1 LAFADAGVGVTPA
14 NQDLRFYLMKKV
26 AFLFVLFLGFA
37 WNCNAQTWT
46 YVQESVI
53 TYCANNTSS
62 CGNFAGTMIP
72 TQANTVW
79 IFGISTTN
87 DVTATVS
94 GGGATW
100 TECSTCTTY
109 LSGFRRNRIFYA
121 LGGTAGSTNFSISLS
136 GNSGSSFAVT
146 FVEVQPPAGTTA
158 SFDVGGVTSSS
169 TCSGT
174 CTGVALTLSATDVV
188 VQFLNRN
195 APADWKGWSS
205 PYLTLPNGDGVHVN
219 APAGSEAAP
228 TVNVLPGATGAVFSA
243 IAFKST
249 AGSFTPPAPGP
260 MSLVSFVDPDPAS
273 GLNGLNCAP
282 SCSLAVPATGSGH
295 LLYLEAANTSG
306 VFLGSVSGGG
316 TWVVPASCQIKGG
329 QNAGNALSCAYAL
342 SSSSTPAT
350 AINITMAGN
359 ANSMLAFYEVA
370 STTGAFA
377 FDTSNTATNAASTSP
392 SGASLSLA
400 QGATDVVFQSI
411 LVFGGT
417 SSLSYFPNVR
427 GCRSGCG
434 PQFWNGQAASDAILN
449 VTSTTLNTPKYSNQQ
464 NNATIV
470 SGIAFKAGSGTAQAP
485 AAPSGLT
492 AVVN

>member
-1 LAFADAGVGVTPA
+1 
-14 NQDLRFYLMKKV
+14 MKKV
-26 AFLFVLFLGFA
+26 AFLFVLALGFA
-37 WNCNAQTWT
+37 RNCHAQAWT

-72 TQANTVW
+72 TQANSIW

-94 GGGATW
+94 GGGASW
-100 TECSTCTTY
+100 TECASCTTF
-109 LSGFRRNRIFYA
+109 LSGFRRNRIYYA

-136 GNSGSSFAVT
+136 GNSGSSFAVS
-146 FVEVQPPAGTTA
+146 FVEVQPPAGSTA
-158 SFDVGGVTSSS
+158 SFDVGGATSSS

-219 APAGSEAAP
+219 APAGSAAAP

-249 AGSFTPPAPGP
+249 AGSFAPPTPGP
-260 MSLVSFVDPDPAS
+260 MSLVSFVDPDPAQ

-282 SCSLAVPATGSGH
+282 SCSLTVPATGSGH

-329 QNAGNALSCAYAL
+329 QSSGNALSCAYVL

-359 ANSMLAFYEVA
+359 ANAMFAFYEVA
-370 STTGAFA
+370 STTGSFA

-449 VTSTTLNTPKYSNQQ
+449 VTSTALNTPKYSNQQ

-470 SGIAFKAGSGTAQAP
+470 SGIAFKAGSGTGTAP

>member
-1 LAFADAGVGVTPA
+1 
-14 NQDLRFYLMKKV
+14 MKKV
-26 AFLFVLFLGFA
+26 VFLFVLTLGFA
-37 WNCNAQTWT
+37 SNCHAQTWT

-62 CGNFAGTMIP
+62 CGSFAGTMIP
-72 TQANTVW
+72 TRANTVW

-121 LGGTAGSTNFSISLS
+121 LGGTAGSTGFTITLS
-136 GNSGSSFAVT
+136 GSSGSSFAVT
-146 FVEVQPPAGTTA
+146 FVELAPPAGSTA
-158 SFDVGGVTSSS
+158 SFDVGGATSSS

-174 CTGVALTLSATDVV
+174 CTGVSLTLSATDAVL
-188 VQFLNRN
+188 QFLNRN
-195 APADWKGWSS
+195 SPADWKGWQS
-205 PYLTLPNGDGVHVN
+205 PYQTLPNGDGVHLN

-228 TVNVLPGATGAVFSA
+228 VVTVQSGNTGAVFAA

-249 AGSFTPPAPGP
+249 AGSFAPPATGP
-260 MSLVSFVDPDPAS
+260 MRLVSFADPDPAQ

-282 SCSLAVPATGSGH
+282 SCSLTVPATGSGH

-329 QNAGNALSCAYAL
+329 QASGNSLSCAYVL
-342 SSSSTPAT
+342 SSSSTPVT

-359 ANSMLAFYEVA
+359 ANSNFAFFEVSS
-370 STTGAFA
+370 STGSFS
-377 FDTSNTATNAASTSP
+377 FDTSGTATNAASRNP
-392 SGASLSLA
+392 SGVNLTLA
-400 QGATDVVFQSI
+400 PGATDVVFQSI
-411 LVFGGT
+411 SVYGGT
-417 SSLSYFPNVR
+417 SSLSYFPYVR

-434 PQFWNGQAASDAILN
+434 PQFYNGQAASDVLLN
-449 VTSTTLNTPKYSNQQ
+449 VSGSAPTPQWSNQQ
-464 NNATIV
+464 NNATVV
-470 SGIAFKAGSGTAQAP
+470 SGVAFKAGSGTAQAP
-485 AAPSGLT
+485 APPSGLS

>member
-1 LAFADAGVGVTPA
+1 
-14 NQDLRFYLMKKV
+14 MKKV

-306 VFLGSVSGGG
+306 VFLGSVSGPRVARSR
-316 TWVVPASCQIKGG
+316 VVKM
-329 QNAGNALSCAYAL
+329 
-342 SSSSTPAT
+342 PAT
-350 AINITMAGN
+350 R
-359 ANSMLAFYEVA
+359 SVA
-370 STTGAFA
+370 PTRSRVAQPLQLPST
-377 FDTSNTATNAASTSP
+377 
-392 SGASLSLA
+392 
-400 QGATDVVFQSI
+400 
-411 LVFGGT
+411 
-417 SSLSYFPNVR
+417 
-427 GCRSGCG
+427 
-434 PQFWNGQAASDAILN
+434 
-449 VTSTTLNTPKYSNQQ
+449 
-464 NNATIV
+464 
-470 SGIAFKAGSGTAQAP
+470 
-485 AAPSGLT
+485 
-492 AVVN
+492 